1 LFKAQALRLFNR
13 QYRTVLDPNRKKGKT
28 ADRQHEKKMKE
39 LNDKNFPPKK
49 VKENATRN
57 EGDSGFFQFKRL
69 MYCPETLKPGEKRIG
84 MDVRKRDG
92 KIVHPARRP
101 IARQSF
107 SGMFDRGIAETRDRI
122 EDNISP
128 AWVRYHFNS
137 VWVEFIMLSPNI
149 WFDVPVGNSRLA
161 EDKAPERLLVRKV
174 LIKYQQFDR
183 DWCLPMGVASC
194 LDYCGEKEPARQF
207 SLKASHFE
215 NLNRDIGIKTL
226 KEKMRNF
233 VPCIGDCTIF
243 NSRTAKKRAT
253 KKLLIEDLI
262 MTKTRFPT
270 VIFPVAN
277 DGSANHAVVV
287 IDDLIFDSTQAYALK
302 LCRES
307 LDWICGD
314 MGIASINVCL
324 RFNRGYGT
332 KDKLQHKDT
341 VNW

>member
-1 LFKAQALRLFNR
+1 
-13 QYRTVLDPNRKKGKT
+13 
-28 ADRQHEKKMKE
+28 
-39 LNDKNFPPKK
+39 
-49 VKENATRN
+49 
-57 EGDSGFFQFKRL
+57 L

-215 NLNRDIGIKTL
+215 NLNKDIGIKTL

-253 KKLLIEDLI
+253 KKLSIEDLI

-324 RFNRGYGT
+324 RFN
-332 KDKLQHKDT
+332 
-341 VNW
+341 